1 MKSNIITTYLQDSIA
16 DFRRVTWPTRHQAIK
31 LSGIVLGLLL
41 ASAVFVAILDFVFNQ
56 GYKYLLSIH

>member
-1 MKSNIITTYLQDSIA
+1 MKSNIITAYLQDSIA
-16 DFRRVTWPTRHQAIK
+16 EFRRVTWPTRGQAIK

-56 GYKYLLSIH
+56 GYKYLLSIQ